1 MLTLFDQLAAAA
13 PSAGAAP
20 VLTVEMRVQ
29 RPRFPSQAYVRKTR
43 TAPLVCQQVVEPDWA
58 ALVRDIN
65 RRGYAKRQV
74 AVAIG
79 STREVVY
86 SMLRGNTPPWN
97 VGAALL
103 LLHEIVRRE
112 GDE

>member
-13 PSAGAAP
+13 PSAVAAS
-20 VLTVEMRVQ
+20 VLTVETRVQ
-29 RPRFPSQAYVRKTR
+29 RPRYPSQVYVRKTR

-103 LLHEIVRRE
+103 LLHETVRSE
-112 GDE
+112 GNE

>member
-1 MLTLFDQLAAAA
+1 MNLLDQLSAATAVAA
-13 PSAGAAP
+13 VP
-20 VLTVEMRVQ
+20 TIETRVQ
-29 RPRFPSQAYVRKTR
+29 RPRYPSQVYVRKTR

-58 ALVRDIN
+58 EMVADLN

-86 SMLRGNTPPWN
+86 SMLRGNTPPWH

-103 LLHEIVRRE
+103 LLYETVRSE
-112 GDE
+112 SNE